1 MYSLRSIQAKDD
13 AALAAIIRQVSQEY
27 GLAPE
32 SGFAVA
38 DPILDHLS
46 QVYLDTRAAYWVV
59 TNSNGEIFGGGGI
72 APLQGASNILE
83 IQKMYFLNE
92 IRGQGLAKQIL
103 NQAFEFAKSHDVKQI
118 YLETTASLKE
128 AVKLYERLGFEYLD
142 APLGDTGHSAACEI
156 WMAKT
161 L

>member
-1 MYSLRSIQAKDD
+1 MYFLRPIQAQDD

-38 DPILDHLS
+38 DPVLDHLS
-46 QVYLDTRAAYWVV
+46 QVYQAPHAQYWVV
-59 TNSNGEIFGGGGI
+59 INEAGEIFGGGGI
-72 APLQGASNILE
+72 APLQGAPHILE
-83 IQKMYFLNE
+83 IQKMYFLPN
-92 IRGQGLAKQIL
+92 IRGQGLAKLIL
-103 NQAFEFAKSHDVKQI
+103 KHAFEFAQTQGIDQV

-128 AVKLYERLGFEYLD
+128 AVHLYERVGFEYLN

-156 WMAKT
+156 WMLKQ

>member
-1 MYSLRSIQAKDD
+1 MYLLRSIDPQDD
-13 AALAAIIRQVSQEY
+13 AALAHIIRQVSQEY

-32 SGFAVA
+32 AGFAVA

-46 QVYLDTRAAYWVV
+46 AVYSHPQTQYWVV
-59 TNSNGEIFGGGGI
+59 SDKNGQVFGGGGI
-72 APLQGASNILE
+72 APLQDAPEILE
-83 IQKMYFLNE
+83 IQKMYFLPQ

-103 NQAFEFAKSHDVKQI
+103 MQAFEFAQDQGIKQI
-118 YLETTASLKE
+118 YLETTACLKE
-128 AVKLYERLGFEYLD
+128 AVTLYERLGFEHLD
-142 APLGDTGHSAACEI
+142 APFGNTGHSAACEI